1 MISRRN
7 VIKKISCFPVLGSL
21 LGTGVMSTATAMSS
35 TSDTAKV
42 EPILKKRDYFKE
54 LGVRTFIN
62 AAGTYTALTASLMP
76 KEVVDS
82 IHYATNHYVDLDEL
96 QESIGA
102 RIASMLR
109 CEDALVSAGAFSA
122 IIYGTAAAMA
132 GKDQKKIIQLPD
144 DLTGIKN
151 EVIIQKAHRVGY
163 DRAVRNCGAKLVE
176 VESVQD
182 LENAINEKTAM
193 MFFFNDANNKGKI
206 KDKEFAALGKKH
218 NIPTFNDCAA
228 DVPPVE
234 NLWKYTEMGF
244 DMVAFSGGKGLK
256 GPQSAGLLLGRKDL
270 IEAAR
275 LNMPPRANIGRGM
288 KVNKE
293 EVLAMLIALELYLQ
307 KDHEKEW
314 IYWEEQIAHIQNAIS
329 EIPGISTEVYVPEIA
344 NHVPSLRVIF
354 DNSKIRSTPKGI
366 KEALRQGTPSIEV
379 ANATENTLN
388 LTVWMMNKGEEKQ
401 VAKRL
406 AEELLVRSKSDQL
419 LQKR

>member
-1 MISRRN
+1 
-7 VIKKISCFPVLGSL
+7 
-21 LGTGVMSTATAMSS
+21 
-35 TSDTAKV
+35 
-42 EPILKKRDYFKE
+42 
-54 LGVRTFIN
+54 
-62 AAGTYTALTASLMP
+62 
-76 KEVVDS
+76 
-82 IHYATNHYVDLDEL
+82 
-96 QESIGA
+96 
-102 RIASMLR
+102 MLR

-379 ANATENTLN
+379 ANATEDTLS